1 MAKGTAFKPLKM
13 FDYRLVQEKFEGLL
27 INIDRDLQ
35 RRERASSN
43 LRNLKASRC
52 LVLLDVIVRFARN
65 AYRAMG
71 YLMAQTPEDES
82 RRPAY
87 ALVLPPVN
95 RQLLDLLFSLVYML
109 DDFEV
114 RSLEYQRAGW
124 REAREEL
131 HKFKTEFSR
140 DPEWR
145 AFLQNFKTG
154 LETLVPLLGIT
165 AEEEKDPSLI
175 PYWKHP
181 GELKDEKTESRSFL
195 RWLDKWLYGDTSAQ
209 AHLSF
214 GGLFMVSP
222 FLVAELV
229 GGQSQQI
236 VEDRMI
242 HQYRFQHFS
251 RTAFVTLAIAT
262 EIDSYCKLG
271 NRSAISYLWAMFAE
285 HAPEGKEMYS
295 RRYEALLSRDSAV
308 QVDECAG

>member
-1 MAKGTAFKPLKM
+1 MARGTAFKPLKM

-35 RRERASSN
+35 RRARESSD
-43 LRNLKASRC
+43 LRNLKAGRC
-52 LVLLDVIVRFARN
+52 LVLLNVIVRFARN

-71 YLMAQTPEDES
+71 YLMAQTPEDPS
-82 RRPAY
+82 RSPTY

-109 DDFEV
+109 DDFEA
-114 RSLEYQRAGW
+114 RSLQYQRAGW
-124 REAREEL
+124 REARNEL

-140 DPEWR
+140 DPEWQP
-145 AFLQNFKTG
+145 FFQNFKRG
-154 LETLVPLLGIT
+154 LETLIPLLGIS
-165 AEEEKDPSLI
+165 AEEQKDPSLI

-181 GELKDEKTESRSFL
+181 GELKDEKTKSRPFL

-229 GGQSQQI
+229 GGQSQEI

-251 RTAFVTLAIAT
+251 RTAFVTLAIVT

-271 NRSAISYLWAMFAE
+271 NRAAISYLWTMFAE
-285 HAPEGKEMYS
+285 HASEGKEMY
-295 RRYEALLSRDSAV
+295 RKRYEALLSSEPA
-308 QVDECAG
+308 A